1 MAPMDLTHRFRLP
14 AGVGEAWNAFN
25 NVEQLAPCFP
35 GATITNVEGDEFT
48 GKLKIKLGPS
58 TLVYDGSGRYLE
70 RNEAERQMVI
80 EAHANEE
87 RRNGTAKVTVSAS
100 FTGSGEQTDV
110 EVRTALVING
120 KPAHFGD
127 EVIADVSE
135 KLLDQFVSCISGQFA
150 SGLGATYEEFVSGT
164 VTTEA
169 AARFDEADNE
179 KTIELEPVPAVA
191 EEAAVST
198 VTGIPPSA
206 SEAGPAAAAGLAD
219 ISPPVSEPP
228 RVGAAPQGDTAEG
241 ALNVIGA
248 VVPVLL
254 KRFGPALAILGLLLF
269 VVIKIMR
276 RRS

>member
-1 MAPMDLTHRFRLP
+1 MAPMDLTHRFSLP
-14 AGVGEAWNAFN
+14 AGLGEAWNAFN
-25 NVEQLAPCFP
+25 NVERLAPCFP

-70 RNEAERQMVI
+70 RNEAERRMVI

-110 EVRTALVING
+110 EVQTALVING

-150 SGLGATYEEFVSGT
+150 SGLGAAYEEFVSGA

-169 AARFDEADNE
+169 AAGFDEADNE
-179 KTIELEPVPAVA
+179 RTIELEPVPAVA

-198 VTGIPPSA
+198 VAGIPPSA
-206 SEAGPAAAAGLAD
+206 SEAGPAAAAGVAD

-241 ALNVIGA
+241 ALSVIGA

>member
-198 VTGIPPSA
+198 VGGIPPSA

>member
-25 NVEQLAPCFP
+25 NMEQLAPCFP

-70 RNEAERQMVI
+70 RNEAERRMVI

-87 RRNGTAKVTVSAS
+87 RRNGTANVTVSAS

-110 EVRTALVING
+110 EVQTALVING

-135 KLLDQFVSCISGQFA
+135 KLLDQFVSCISGQFV
-150 SGLGATYEEFVSGT
+150 SGLGAAYEEFVSGA

-169 AARFDEADNE
+169 AAGFDEADNE
-179 KTIELEPVPAVA
+179 RTIELEPVPAA
-191 EEAAVST
+191 EEAAAGAGA
-198 VTGIPPSA
+198 GIPPSA
-206 SEAGPAAAAGLAD
+206 SEAGPAAAAGVAD
-219 ISPPVSEPP
+219 IPPPVSEPT